1 MAYKIIVS
9 PLAQIEIEDAIDYYA
24 LNSASVVKN
33 FIIRIKETYHSLAI
47 NPFFKVQ
54 YKNVRALKINKF
66 PYAIY
71 FVINETENT
80 VRILSCFHHKKNPSK
95 TPK

>member
-24 LNSASVVKN
+24 LNSASVAKK
-33 FIIRIKETYHSLAI
+33 FIIRLKETYHFLAI

-54 YKNVRALKINKF
+54 Y
-66 PYAIY
+66 
-71 FVINETENT
+71 
-80 VRILSCFHHKKNPSK
+80 
-95 TPK
+95 